1 MPLFYLLPLITFIV
15 FVISLFIFKK
25 KDKYLIFVSLTGLVF
40 SAVEAFIIYKQYGLD
55 NGIILNN
62 LFYFVVIIIL
72 NSLNCI
78 FKMKL
83 FINNKGISFGDFF
96 SVVGLILFIIKF
108 IAK

>member
-40 SAVEAFIIYKQYGLD
+40 SIVEAFIIYKQYGFD

-62 LFYFVVIIIL
+62 LFYFVLLIIL
-72 NSLNCI
+72 NSLNCVI
-78 FKMKL
+78 KMKL
-83 FINNKGISFGDFF
+83 FIDNKGISFSDFF